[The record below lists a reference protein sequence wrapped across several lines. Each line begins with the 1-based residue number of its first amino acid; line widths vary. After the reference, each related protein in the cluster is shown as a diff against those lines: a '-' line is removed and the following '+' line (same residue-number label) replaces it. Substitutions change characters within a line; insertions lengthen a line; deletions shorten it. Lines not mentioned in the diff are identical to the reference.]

1 MSALIVVVGVLVLF
15 AAVLAMAEASISR
28 MTRVRAIALEAE
40 GRRNAAL
47 LERLESD
54 PPRYLNAIYLLVM
67 LCQNGSAVLVAIIS
81 EYYFDSLG
89 ITLVSLAFT
98 LAYFVLVEAMAK
110 TFGILH
116 SDSVALALAP
126 LVYVFGRALSLPTRG
141 LIGIANVLLPGKG
154 LKQGPF
160 VSEEDIRSMAE
171 VGHEE
176 GSIEEHEK
184 ELIHSIF
191 TFGDTVV
198 REVMVPRPDVVAL
211 EITSSLRTL
220 QDMVLQHGF
229 SRIPVYRS
237 ELDRIEGVVYVK
249 DVLKVLHQGSGDTP
263 ITQVMRPPHF
273 VPDSKKVAELL
284 REMQRQKFH
293 LAMVTDEYGSVTGL
307 ITLED
312 VLEELVGEIEDEYD
326 TDEPELVPVAD
337 GYYRVDGAMP
347 IHDLNELLG
356 TELPSAE
363 WDTVGGLLLGL
374 LGAIPREGQEVS
386 WENIVL
392 RAEKV
397 LRRRIVSVLITTA
410 DRERSPDV
418 APESEK
424 TPA

>member
-198 REVMVPRPDVVAL
+198 REVMVPRPDIVAV

-220 QDMVLQHGF
+220 QEMVMQHGF
-229 SRIPVYRS
+229 SRIPVYRG

-263 ITQVMRPPHF
+263 IAQVMRHPHF

-293 LAMVTDEYGSVTGL
+293 LAMVTDEYGSVAGI

-326 TDEPELVPVAD
+326 TEEPELVPVAD
-337 GYYRVDGAMP
+337 GVYRVDGAMP
-347 IHDLNELLG
+347 IHDLNVLLG
-356 TELPSAE
+356 IELPSAE
-363 WDTVGGLLLGL
+363 WDTVGGLMLGL
-374 LGAIPREGQEVS
+374 LGAIPREGQEVR
-386 WENIVL
+386 WENIVF

-397 LRRRIVSVLITTA
+397 LRRRIVSVLITAADRDGTA
-410 DRERSPDV
+410 DTAAPAEKSPD
-418 APESEK
+418 
-424 TPA
+424 

>member
-1 MSALIVVVGVLVLF
+1 MIMLVGVVVVLVLF
-15 AAVLAMAEASISR
+15 ASVLAVAEASISR

-47 LERLESD
+47 LERLEAD
-54 PPRYLNAIYLLVM
+54 PPRYLNAIYLMVM
-67 LCQNGSAVLVAIIS
+67 LAQNGSAVLVAIIS
-81 EYYFDSLG
+81 EYYFDTLG

-98 LAYFVLVEAMAK
+98 LAYFVFVEAMAK

-116 SDSVALALAP
+116 SDSAALTLAP
-126 LVYVFGRALSLPTRG
+126 LVFVLGRALSLPTRA

-198 REVMVPRPDVVAL
+198 REVMVPRPDVVAV
-211 EITSSLRTL
+211 EIGSPVRVV

-229 SRIPVYRS
+229 SRIPVYRG
-237 ELDRIEGVVYVK
+237 EIDRIEGIVYAK
-249 DVLKVLHQGSGDTP
+249 DVLKALQQGTGDGP
-263 ITQVMRPPHF
+263 LAQVMRPPHF

-293 LAMVTDEYGSVTGL
+293 LAVVTDEYGSVTGI

-312 VLEELVGEIEDEYD
+312 VLEELVGDIADEYD
-326 TDEPELVPVAD
+326 TEEPALVPVAD
-337 GYYRVDGAMP
+337 GVYRVDGAMP
-347 IHDLNELLG
+347 IHDLGELLDI
-356 TELPSAE
+356 ELPSAE
-363 WDTVGGLLLGL
+363 WDTVGGLMLGL
-374 LGAIPREGQEVS
+374 LGAIPREGQEVRC
-386 WENIVL
+386 ENLIF

-397 LRRRIVSVLITTA
+397 LRRRIVSVLVTSA
-410 DRERSPDV
+410 ARSTDDEQ
-418 APESEK
+418 APRPEK
-424 TPA
+424 TSA